1 MEIFWPKSSLTCS
14 RLIWHQK
21 MLFLSVGE
29 QEIKIAIGARVLG
42 NDEIELNFY
51 LPDVFSTSKALQ
63 TRT

>member
-1 MEIFWPKSSLTCS
+1 
-14 RLIWHQK
+14 